1 MFEKCEFCE
10 KWEFKNV
17 NFVNNE
23 TLKLWILWK
32 MRFWKC
38 EFLDKLRIFA
48 LVCPGNHEKWKLI
61 SGHSIVFVQSAS
73 SFRYGESHG
82 PILGLELRGKSFSPQ
97 PLIFRVAKTCAGRGS
112 RGTIMFKALVISV
125 QRRRWGR
132 GPRVQWLSGPEGPSF
147 SLCSKTRFHTR
158 QSPGSSIDCRL
169 PQKGTKEWM
178 EIFCKTYPSF
188 FFERLIGRWHSR
200 DHKQYKFP
208 SAALASALLSKA
220 AILTWFHASPR
231 KPYKCTI
238 YHH

>member
-1 MFEKCEFCE
+1 MAYET
-10 KWEFKNV
+10 FKSL
-17 NFVNNE
+17 E
-23 TLKLWILWK
+23 ARELKSSRLK
-32 MRFWKC
+32 KSFRPFP
-38 EFLDKLRIFA
+38 R
-48 LVCPGNHEKWKLI
+48 NHEKWKLI

-82 PILGLELRGKSFSPQ
+82 PIPGLELRGKSFSPQ

-188 FFERLIGRWHSR
+188 FSKGLSVGDIQGITNSTNS
-200 DHKQYKFP
+200 QV
-208 SAALASALLSKA
+208 LL
-220 AILTWFHASPR
+220 
-231 KPYKCTI
+231 
-238 YHH
+238 